1 MSCEPDLLGLEEVPL
16 HVSLQAIPAKVGQG
30 RGGRECYAVRGCRAA
45 RPRLHDITS
54 CLAPHPPLP
63 PYARDPPTHAAP
75 TSLPPCLTHPHWPAP
90 PAPPPPP
97 PQLVSEFQAFK
108 HMECLAPGTIQK
120 ASAPLEVTLCVQP
133 TLMLQNALPYE
144 MRVLLWQHLPSSG
157 GDAGL
162 GAPLASTM
170 LPPQGH
176 VSPVGACG
184 GC

>member
-1 MSCEPDLLGLEEVPL
+1 MPLRALAQPALTSATALASHSPAALPVGPATSALPPPLLPAPPTPQGFMSCEPDLLGLEEVPL

-97 PQLVSEFQAFK
+97 PA
-108 HMECLAPGTIQK
+108 
-120 ASAPLEVTLCVQP
+120 
-133 TLMLQNALPYE
+133 
-144 MRVLLWQHLPSSG
+144 
-157 GDAGL
+157 AG
-162 GAPLASTM
+162 
-170 LPPQGH
+170 
-176 VSPVGACG
+176 V
-184 GC
+184 

>member
-1 MSCEPDLLGLEEVPL
+1 M
-16 HVSLQAIPAKVGQG
+16 PATRLRTPPPPHFRPASPILTGP
-30 RGGRECYAVRGCRAA
+30 
-45 RPRLHDITS
+45 PRL
-54 CLAPHPPLP
+54 PPL
-63 PYARDPPTHAAP
+63 
-75 TSLPPCLTHPHWPAP
+75 
-90 PAPPPPP
+90 PPP